1 MQVVPTGAHR
11 CVEFDGANHTAGDLT
26 AGEIRPVKAV
36 PCLRV
41 TGQWGRLTRWV
52 LRGSL
57 SGCTAPGAPSNCV
70 G

>member
-1 MQVVPTGAHR
+1 LQVLPACAHHF
-11 CVEFDGANHTAGDLT
+11 VESDGADHAVGDLT

-41 TGQWGRLTRWV
+41 TGQWGRLIRWV
-52 LRGSL
+52 PRGSL
-57 SGCTAPGAPSNCV
+57 SGCTAPGAPSDCV